1 MAPPQLNIADIVFQ
15 RANREDLESFAVD
28 QRMLALWMEM
38 DGTQSLD
45 MVADKLG
52 VGIEAIK
59 PAVRELLRLGLI
71 RPIAGKKSPVL
82 DEDFIET
89 LNREYSLAVG
99 PIGSVLIEQEALS
112 LGYAITQFPVHRVAE
127 LIDVLA
133 NDIQRETKSVA
144 FKKNMISK
152 IREKGY

>member
-1 MAPPQLNIADIVFQ
+1 MPPLQLNIADIIFQ
-15 RANREDLESFAVD
+15 RTNRDDLERFAVD

-38 DGTQSLD
+38 DGTHSLG

-52 VGIEAIK
+52 IDMATIK

-71 RPIAGKKSPVL
+71 QPIAGKKSPVL
-82 DEDFIET
+82 DEDFVEV
-89 LNREYSLAVG
+89 LSREYSLAVG
-99 PIGSVLIEQEALS
+99 PIGRVLIEQEALS
-112 LGYAITQFPVHRVAE
+112 LGHAISQFPVHRVAE

-133 NDIQRETKSVA
+133 HDIQREAKSVA
-144 FKKNMISK
+144 FKQNMISK